1 MPGARPGGYHAR
13 MSNAQPIELSFHGG
27 AGTVTGSRHLLTTP
41 TCRLL
46 VDVGLFQG
54 LKQLRELNWRKPA
67 FDPRS
72 VDHLLLTHTHID
84 HAGYLPRLV
93 RDGYRGP
100 VHCTPATAQL
110 AQLLLLD
117 SAKIQEED
125 AAFANKKGFSK
136 HSPALPLYTTQ
147 DAENALRLLHPVDYG
162 AWLSLADGVRA
173 RYLNAGHIL
182 GSAHIEVQVERAAP
196 VAGRGPAGAADP
208 LTVLFSGDVGR
219 YDMPLHVDPV
229 APPPCDAL
237 VVESTYGDR
246 RHDSAPFSEQIRRPF
261 LETFEHDGVVLI
273 PSYAVGRAQ
282 QVTLILADM
291 IRAGQLPEVPIHIDS
306 PMAVDA
312 TRIYASH
319 LGDRNLDEGLG
330 VDAQG
335 RPGGSRLFP
344 RNVVFHR
351 SVDESKALNQLR
363 GPRVILSSSG
373 MLTAGRVLHHLAQRL
388 PDPKNLVVLVGYQ
401 AAGTRGRALEQG
413 ARSLRIHGMEVPVR
427 ARTLSVHGLS
437 GHADQD
443 ELLRWIRS
451 GPRVPGRAFV
461 THGEPEAADAF
472 AARLR
477 TELRIQADT
486 PRLGAAFTL
495 A

>member
-1 MPGARPGGYHAR
+1 
-13 MSNAQPIELSFHGG
+13 MSKAHPIELSFHGG

-41 TCRLL
+41 TCRML

-54 LKQLRELNWRKPA
+54 LKELRELNWRKPA

-93 RDGYRGP
+93 REGYRGP
-100 VHCTPATAQL
+100 VHCTPATAEL
-110 AQLLLLD
+110 AHLLLLD

-136 HSPALPLYTTQ
+136 HRPALPLYTTE
-147 DAENALRLLHPVDYG
+147 DAERALRRLQPVDYG
-162 AWLSLADGVRA
+162 VWLSLGEGVRA

-182 GSAHIEVQVERAAP
+182 GSAHIEVQIAQTRS
-196 VAGRGPAGAADP
+196 AGGGGSANG
-208 LTVLFSGDVGR
+208 LSVLFSGDVGR
-219 YDMPLHVDPV
+219 YDMPLHVDPL
-229 APPPCDAL
+229 APPACDVL

-261 LETFEHDGVVLI
+261 QETLQHGGVVLI
-273 PSYAVGRAQ
+273 PSFAVGRAQ
-282 QVTLILADM
+282 QVTLILTDM
-291 IRAGQLPEVPIHIDS
+291 VRSGQLPEVPIHIDS

-319 LGDRNLDEGLG
+319 LSDRNLDAGLG

-373 MLTAGRVLHHLAQRL
+373 MLTGGRILHHLAQRL
-388 PDPKNLVVLVGYQ
+388 PDPRNLVVLVGYQ

-413 ARSLRIHGMEVPVR
+413 ARSLRLHGMDVPVR

-451 GPRVPGRAFV
+451 GPRPPARAFV
-461 THGEPEAADAF
+461 THGEPEAAHAF
-472 AARLR
+472 AERLR
-477 TELRIQADT
+477 RDLNIAAET
-486 PRLGAAFTL
+486 PRLGQSFAL